1 MHIVYNS
8 PRGILLI
15 LALIFAILSMI
26 PWAPAA
32 GQPAPRWA
40 NWMGLSWV
48 FFVAA
53 FVFGA

>member
-53 FVFGA
+53 FVFGS